1 MNIVERQPEHVEQLD
16 QLIRSE
22 KDAELRDR
30 DRVVLRATPQ
40 NITKDI
46 QATLRRSR
54 AFVQRWT
61 YAYRNG
67 AVAG

>member
-30 DRVVLRATPQ
+30 DRVVILAIAQ

>member
-22 KDAELRDR
+22 KDAEQR
-30 DRVVLRATPQ
+30 DRVRVVILAIAQ